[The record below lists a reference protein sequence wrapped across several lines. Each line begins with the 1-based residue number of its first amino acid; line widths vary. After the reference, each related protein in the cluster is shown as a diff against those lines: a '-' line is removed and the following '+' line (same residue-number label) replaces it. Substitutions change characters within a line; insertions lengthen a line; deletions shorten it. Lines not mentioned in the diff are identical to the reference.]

1 MSSLFIQEALNR
13 SRGLKMANFKL
24 KVRNVHVYC
33 NLEVRLKSRTMKE
46 QANKEVERM
55 VDKKDLFT
63 EYEWKIEGCED
74 GGINSFDTR
83 LTDAI
88 VDRIDEEETDENI
101 FWDGFTAHYDLNV
114 GHILVNTNLEAP
126 LKSDTKE
133 NAIIEVK
140 KMCSEKNIF
149 KDYDWKIEN
158 CDETGINEFSETLK
172 NEIIASIDKNLE
184 SCIQECA

>member
-1 MSSLFIQEALNR
+1 MS
-13 SRGLKMANFKL
+13 GLKL
-24 KVRNVHVYC
+24 KVSNIYVYT
-33 NLEVRLKSRTMKE
+33 NLEVRLKSRTTKE
-46 QANKEVERM
+46 EANKEVERM
-55 VDKKDLFT
+55 IDKKKLF
-63 EYEWKIEGCED
+63 EGYDWKIEGCEHS
-74 GGINSFDTR
+74 GINTFDDKLTDNIITR
-83 LTDAI
+83 LEQD
-88 VDRIDEEETDENI
+88 ETDENI

-114 GHILVNTNLEAP
+114 GHILVNTNLEVP

>member
-1 MSSLFIQEALNR
+1 MS
-13 SRGLKMANFKL
+13 GLKL
-24 KVRNVHVYC
+24 KVINIYVYT
-33 NLEVRLKSRTMKE
+33 NLEVRLKSRTTKE
-46 QANKEVERM
+46 EANKEVERM
-55 VDKKDLFT
+55 IDKKKLF
-63 EYEWKIEGCED
+63 EGYDWKIEGCEHS
-74 GGINSFDTR
+74 GINTFDDKLTDNIITR
-83 LTDAI
+83 LEQD
-88 VDRIDEEETDENI
+88 ETDENI

-172 NEIIASIDKNLE
+172 NEIIASIEKNLE

>member
-1 MSSLFIQEALNR
+1 MS
-13 SRGLKMANFKL
+13 GLKL
-24 KVRNVHVYC
+24 KVSHIYVYT
-33 NLEVRLKSRTMKE
+33 NLEVRLKSRTTKE
-46 QANKEVERM
+46 EANKEVERM
-55 VDKKDLFT
+55 IDKKKLF
-63 EYEWKIEGCED
+63 EGYDWKIEGCEHS
-74 GGINSFDTR
+74 GINTFDDKLTDNIITR
-83 LTDAI
+83 LEQD
-88 VDRIDEEETDENI
+88 ETDENI

-149 KDYDWKIEN
+149 KDYAWKIEN

-172 NEIIASIDKNLE
+172 NEIIASIEKNLE

>member
-1 MSSLFIQEALNR
+1 MSSL
-13 SRGLKMANFKL
+13 KL
-24 KVRNVHVYC
+24 KVSNIYVYT
-33 NLEVRLKSRTMKE
+33 NLEVRLKSRTTKE
-46 QANKEVERM
+46 EANKEVERM
-55 VDKKDLFT
+55 IDKKKLF
-63 EYEWKIEGCED
+63 EGYDWKIEGCEHS
-74 GGINSFDTR
+74 GINTFDDKLTDDIITR
-83 LTDAI
+83 LEQD
-88 VDRIDEEETDENI
+88 ETDENI

-172 NEIIASIDKNLE
+172 NEIIASIEKNLE
-184 SCIQECA
+184 GGIEECA

>member
-1 MSSLFIQEALNR
+1 MS
-13 SRGLKMANFKL
+13 GLKL
-24 KVRNVHVYC
+24 KVSNIYVYT
-33 NLEVRLKSRTMKE
+33 NLEVRLKSRTTKE
-46 QANKEVERM
+46 EANKEVERM
-55 VDKKDLFT
+55 IDKKKLF
-63 EYEWKIEGCED
+63 EGYDWKIEGCEHS
-74 GGINSFDTR
+74 GINTFDDKLTDNIITR
-83 LTDAI
+83 LEQD
-88 VDRIDEEETDENI
+88 ETDENI

>member
-1 MSSLFIQEALNR
+1 MS
-13 SRGLKMANFKL
+13 GLKL
-24 KVRNVHVYC
+24 KVSNIYVYT
-33 NLEVRLKSRTMKE
+33 NLEVRLKSRTTKE
-46 QANKEVERM
+46 EANKEVERM
-55 VDKKDLFT
+55 IDKKKLF
-63 EYEWKIEGCED
+63 EGYDWKIEGCEHS
-74 GGINSFDTR
+74 GINTFDDKLTDNIITR
-83 LTDAI
+83 LEQD
-88 VDRIDEEETDENI
+88 ETDENI

-133 NAIIEVK
+133 NAVIEVK

-172 NEIIASIDKNLE
+172 NEIIASIEKNLE
-184 SCIQECA
+184 SCIQECV